1 MAQILLAWTLPLK
14 RQMGVLF
21 FVGARPGSPMLLLR
35 KLPYTCVLHQFSLQR
50 RSDVF
55 IIWARC
61 KWDGKVRGFILEK
74 VCPYFWFKWHCGSDD
89 LIHL

>member
-1 MAQILLAWTLPLK
+1 MAQIPLAWTLPLK
-14 RQMGVLF
+14 KQMGVLF

-35 KLPYTCVLHQFSLQR
+35 KIPYTRLLHRLSLQR

-74 VCPYFWFKWHCGSDD
+74 ACPYFCSHGIMVSDD
-89 LIHL
+89 PIQL

>member
-1 MAQILLAWTLPLK
+1 ME
-14 RQMGVLF
+14 VLF

-35 KLPYTCVLHQFSLQR
+35 KLPYFCLLQRLSLQH

-61 KWDGKVRGFILEK
+61 KWDGKVRGFILDK
-74 VCPYFWFKWHCGSDD
+74 ARRRVFKNAFMCSEGPV
-89 LIHL
+89 I